1 MEFVSD
7 HIRINL
13 TDLARK
19 VIESDRIIFGASAN
33 SNLTY
38 GAIVNKII
46 ENFDDDFTIDDSL
59 LTLRNEDESRIVR
72 LQNNVIDILG
82 AVEIADYLKN
92 TSTPNVPKYVKCLLE
107 SYSRLP
113 FIKREKLI
121 LKKDVIQHIDAALKN
136 RKNLQITYKGDTF
149 IVTPICIA
157 PAKEGTFQYLVGEK
171 NSSRISIRLSRIEKI
186 RAIGKTTPIAE
197 DVIKQI
203 NADLSEFG
211 PTFITEQKT
220 TIKVKFS
227 KKGLESYEYSVMHRP
242 MHIAIEE
249 DNVYVF
255 CCSEM
260 QAIYFFFRFAGDVEI
275 LEPLSLR
282 NKFRDLYTAG
292 LDKYI

>member
-13 TDLARK
+13 TNLAQK

-38 GAIVNKII
+38 GAIINKII
-46 ENFDDDFTIDDSL
+46 ENYDDDFAIDDSL
-59 LTLRNEDESRIVR
+59 LSLRNEDESRIVR
-72 LQNNVIDILG
+72 LQNDVIEILDT
-82 AVEIADYLKN
+82 VVLTDYLKN
-92 TSTPNVPKYVKCLLE
+92 APTPSVPKYVKCLLE
-107 SYSRLP
+107 SYARLP
-113 FIKREKLI
+113 FIEREKLI
-121 LKKDVIQHIDAALKN
+121 LKKDVIQHIDAALKK

-171 NSSRISIRLSRIEKI
+171 GSSRVSIRLSRIEKI
-186 RAIGKTTPIAE
+186 RPIGKSTPIS
-197 DVIKQI
+197 DSIIKQI

-211 PTFITEQKT
+211 PTFVTEQKK

-242 MHIAIEE
+242 MHIAIED

-255 CCSEM
+255 HCSEM
-260 QAIYFFFRFAGDVEI
+260 QAIYFFFRFAGDAEI

-282 NKFRDLYTAG
+282 NEFRNLYTAG
-292 LDKYI
+292 LNNYM